1 MCSHFSPKTP
11 PTASCEMGHTGTFNA
26 LAYVVA
32 SKRDKKFITCSNDAH
47 FAAVSDCNRHV
58 PTSRGCLCTV
68 LAIS

>member
-1 MCSHFSPKTP
+1 
-11 PTASCEMGHTGTFNA
+11 MGHTGTFNA